1 MKKSL
6 LTILIAFLIFVVNAQ
21 PPLKTGKLKVSDNG
35 RYLQHEDGKPFFWLG
50 DTGWLLFSK
59 VNREEAEKYLTD
71 RATKGFNVIQVMV
84 LHSLNTKN
92 IYGDSALIGQNLANP
107 LVTEGNALKDT
118 TQYDYWDNVD
128 YVVDKAAEKGIY
140 IAMVPVWGSNVKSG
154 KVSKSDAVKY
164 ASWLANRYKNRP
176 NIVWLNGGDI
186 MGSDSLDTWN
196 AIGNII
202 NETDTNH
209 LITFHPFGRK
219 ASSIWFHNEDW
230 LDFNMF
236 QSGHRR
242 YDQDDSEW
250 GFGQDNYKYVNNDY
264 SKTPVKPT
272 IDGEPSYEGIPQG
285 LHDPN
290 EPYWTDDDVRRYAY
304 WSVFAGAFGFTY
316 GNNAIMQFYRPGDK
330 KPSYG
335 AKEYWTE
342 AINDPGAGQM
352 QYLKKLILS
361 RPFLERVPDQ
371 SLISGENGL
380 KYNFLIATRGT
391 KYAYIYTY
399 NGRNIPVQMGK
410 ISGKKVKASWYDP
423 RTGETQIIGKFANKG
438 IHKFDPPGEV
448 SDGNDWILILDSI

>member
-1 MKKSL
+1 
-6 LTILIAFLIFVVNAQ
+6 
-21 PPLKTGKLKVSDNG
+21 
-35 RYLQHEDGKPFFWLG
+35 
-50 DTGWLLFSK
+50 
-59 VNREEAEKYLTD
+59 
-71 RATKGFNVIQVMV
+71 
-84 LHSLNTKN
+84 
-92 IYGDSALIGQNLANP
+92 
-107 LVTEGNALKDT
+107 
-118 TQYDYWDNVD
+118 
-128 YVVDKAAEKGIY
+128 
-140 IAMVPVWGSNVKSG
+140 
-154 KVSKSDAVKY
+154 
-164 ASWLANRYKNRP
+164 
-176 NIVWLNGGDI
+176 
-186 MGSDSLDTWN
+186 
-196 AIGNII
+196 
-202 NETDTNH
+202 
-209 LITFHPFGRK
+209 
-219 ASSIWFHNEDW
+219 
-230 LDFNMF
+230 MF

-330 KPSYG
+330 NPSYG

-352 QYLKKLILS
+352 QYLKKLMLS

-380 KYNFLIATRGT
+380 KYDFLIATRG
-391 KYAYIYTY
+391 KNYAYIYTY
-399 NGRNIPVQMGK
+399 NGRNIPVQMGR
-410 ISGKKVKASWYDP
+410 ISGKKVKASWFDP

-438 IHKFDPPGEV
+438 IHEFDPPGEV
-448 SDGNDWILILDSI
+448 ADGNDWVLILDSI